1 MSKRSHLGVWNK
13 SEIGAAI
20 QSLMGLRSE
29 MVRLG
34 SRSLRNIR
42 ELRSNQRNSAA
53 NLIHY
58 LALRAHDLRKL
69 QERLSE
75 IGVSSLGRSEGHI
88 LDDVDRVLGI
98 LRRLQHSASSVP
110 AVRNRR
116 NQRASVLETRME
128 ALLEPK
134 PDGRTGRIIV
144 TVLTA

>member
-34 SRSLRNIR
+34 SHSLRNIHD
-42 ELRSNQRNSAA
+42 LRSNQRNSAA

-69 QERLSE
+69 QRRLSE
-75 IGVSSLGRSEGHI
+75 IGVSSLGRSEGYI

-98 LRRLQHSASSVP
+98 LRRLQHSASFVP

-116 NQRASVLETRME
+116 NQRASVLETRTE
-128 ALLEPK
+128 ALLGPK